1 MPTNTKMTNHEKI
14 KQMTADELAVFI
26 EANQDGCR
34 LATDCLNGNCKECIK
49 IWLEQE
55 VRE

>member
-1 MPTNTKMTNHEKI
+1 MTNHEKI
-14 KQMTADELAVFI
+14 KRMTADELAAFI
-26 EANQDGCR
+26 EANQCGCR
-34 LATDCLNGNCKECIK
+34 LSTDCLSGKCRECIK

>member
-1 MPTNTKMTNHEKI
+1 MTNHEKI

-26 EANQDGCR
+26 AENRYGCNMPIN
-34 LATDCLNGNCKECIK
+34 CLSGKCSECIK

-55 VRE
+55 VQE

>member
-1 MPTNTKMTNHEKI
+1 MTNHEKI
-14 KQMTADELAVFI
+14 KQMTVDELAAFI
-26 EANQDGCR
+26 EANQYGCR

-55 VRE
+55 VQE